1 MTSARRADKKRILVF
16 SASFGGPQS
25 DVAEALCDYLRS
37 SHSTGVLVREVDF
50 LEQLMPSVSVLA
62 KFAYQRPDQF
72 FPRLKGDLAVAM
84 AQHADNPIV
93 QELGSGGYERV
104 VALLE
109 EWRPDAVVSVVPVG
123 AAVASEAA
131 SALGFLSCAVITD
144 FSLHD
149 AWLHP
154 ETDAYF
160 VASRDVSDALVVAGV
175 EWGRVTVSGVP
186 VSGDGVAGV
195 GRSAHRKALG
205 LADRFTCALDVP
217 SGSATELLGIATR
230 AASSGIQVAVA
241 PGATAR
247 IARSIADVSKSSEL
261 IRPVGADVSALGLIS
276 AADVVVSRAG
286 SSAVYAA
293 LSLKVPLIIYTP
305 VPGQERFNADYLVN
319 CGAAL
324 LARDEE
330 DACEKLR
337 YLSTHPERLSEMAG
351 HAGALGR
358 RDATRTVCE
367 RVLASVT

>member
-1 MTSARRADKKRILVF
+1 MSSRHRSVVRSPTWPRRSANPTCAVAQ
-16 SASFGGPQS
+16 SA
-25 DVAEALCDYLRS
+25 
-37 SHSTGVLVREVDF
+37 GVLVRQVDF

-72 FPRLKGDLAVAM
+72 FPRLKGDLAAAM
-84 AQHADNPIV
+84 AQHADNPVV

-131 SALGFLSCAVITD
+131 SALGFVSAAVITD

-154 ETDAYF
+154 GTDAYF

-175 EWGRVTVSGVP
+175 EWGRVSV
-186 VSGDGVAGV
+186 
-195 GRSAHRKALG
+195 
-205 LADRFTCALDVP
+205 
-217 SGSATELLGIATR
+217 SGSARFRRRDCRCR
-230 AASSGIQVAVA
+230 AAR
-241 PGATAR
+241 R
-247 IARSIADVSKSSEL
+247 IARRWGSPTGSRARLRVPAVVLRPSCWESRRGQRLPESRWRSRPAPRPVSPDRLRASSKSSEL
-261 IRPVGADVSALGLIS
+261 VRPWATASRLAQLIS

-286 SSAVYAA
+286 HIGLYAA

-305 VPGQERFNADYLVN
+305 VPGQERFNVDYLVN

-324 LARDEE
+324 LARDED

-337 YLSTHPERLSEMAG
+337 FLSTHPERLSEMAG

-358 RDATRTVCE
+358 PDATRTVCE